1 MSNRQGSP
9 ESSPEKGRNVIAD
22 MSTESAADIAGM
34 APRASQAS
42 SQASTFKH
50 FGFLTLPHFSMI
62 AFSSAVE
69 VLRMANYVGNGE
81 HYRWSIYS
89 LDGQPARASNGIAV
103 RPTQALD
110 PDDLPDVMIVC
121 GGIRIRDV
129 VDDSVRAAL
138 ARIARSGRPLG
149 GICTGAYALMSSGLL
164 DGYRCAVH
172 WESLSA
178 LHEEFP
184 RVRFADELFVVDR
197 DRLTCTGGTAPLDLM
212 LDIVSARLGQP
223 LAAKVSEQFILERIR
238 GASDLQPIPVDAR
251 VGFSR
256 AELVEVVRLMEANL
270 KEPLSLEE
278 LARLVRLSQRHLQR
292 MFKAYLNISPAH
304 YYLTLRLKR
313 ARELLRTT
321 DMSVA
326 HITSNCGFNSP
337 CHFSKAY
344 RVQFGHAPSF
354 ERRAGRA

>member
-1 MSNRQGSP
+1 M
-9 ESSPEKGRNVIAD
+9 IAD
-22 MSTESAADIAGM
+22 ISTDIGTENEVDLAEAAPQADK
-34 APRASQAS
+34 AS
-42 SQASTFKH
+42 SQASTFRH

-81 HYRWSIYS
+81 HYRWSIFS
-89 LDGQPARASNGIAV
+89 LDGQPARASNGITV

-110 PDDLPDVMIVC
+110 IENLPDVLIVC

-129 VDDSVRAAL
+129 VDDGVRAAL
-138 ARIARSGRPLG
+138 TQIARSGRPLG
-149 GICTGAYALMSSGLL
+149 GICTGAYALMASGLL

-212 LDIVSARLGQP
+212 LDIVSARLGQA

-238 GASDLQPIPVDAR
+238 SASDLQPIPVDAR